1 VEALNF
7 LSRRSSRL
15 HISDID
21 LSTQMPTF
29 VNSREDA
36 APAENIERSERI
48 RIMLLKLIISIRM
61 VFFGATMAFSSAAFA
76 QCAPGIP
83 AAGNPGCI
91 PPDQYNSPY
100 SPSAAPAARPAAKW
114 ADRWG
119 SIAMDDKTGKLGTV
133 SQSAAKEKA
142 ESQALDRCADNGGLS
157 CQIALTY
164 TNQCVAVAQ
173 VPTGG
178 PVHMLSGAYLPE
190 TESAVLKK
198 CDRDGNGKCQ
208 IAYSK
213 CSYAERVQ

>member
-1 VEALNF
+1 M
-7 LSRRSSRL
+7 
-15 HISDID
+15 D
-21 LSTQMPTF
+21 LSTYMPNF
-29 VNSREDA
+29 VNGWRDA
-36 APAENIERSERI
+36 ALAPNSRRAEQI
-48 RIMLLKLIISIRM
+48 RITPLRLVIVGRM
-61 VFFGATMAFSSAAFA
+61 VLFAAMMALSSTAYA
-76 QCAPGIP
+76 QCASGIP
-83 AAGNPGCI
+83 SAGNPGCI

-100 SPSAAPAARPAAKW
+100 SQSAAPASAPVAKW

-119 SIAMDDKTGKLGTV
+119 SIALDDKTGKLGTV

-190 TESAVLKK
+190 TETAVLKK
-198 CDRDGNGKCQ
+198 CERDGNGKCQ

-213 CSYAERVQ
+213 CSYAERIQ